1 MFARS
6 TLSVGGSPGQ
16 ITPPSEA
23 RDRLIGA
30 LVLITLIVL
39 LIIAILGADAAIF
52 NPLNASESATQTY
65 DAAHGGGTRPGSGTL
80 PPGHP
85 RILPPTIAPDNPNT
99 HFV

>member
-6 TLSVGGSPGQ
+6 SLGSGGGPGH

-39 LIIAILGADAAIF
+39 LIMAILGADATIF

-65 DAAHGGGTRPGSGTL
+65 DAVHGNGPGAL

-85 RILPPTIAPDNPNT
+85 RILPPTIVPDNSNQ

>member
-6 TLSVGGSPGQ
+6 TLGSSGGSGAVP
-16 ITPPSEA
+16 PPSEA

-30 LVLITLIVL
+30 LVLLTLVVL
-39 LIIAILGADAAIF
+39 LIIGILGADSAIF
-52 NPLNASESATQTY
+52 NPLNASESVTQTY
-65 DAAHGGGTRPGSGTL
+65 DALHGRGTKPGPGTL

-85 RILPPTIAPDNPNT
+85 RILPPTIVPDNSNQ